1 MGGGRSA
8 HSLKK
13 REREVLRLV
22 GLGLSNPEIAQRL
35 YISRKTAAHHVSNML
50 VKLGLRNRS
59 EAVAYVA
66 RTPDQPT
73 W

>member
-8 HSLKK
+8 HSLTK